1 MAHYNECYNFK
12 IHILF
17 AQKNLSLFYCNI
29 SSKMYYIKNFT
40 VAIWIFFFTSWY
52 EPQKIACNLM
62 DFK

>member
-40 VAIWIFFFTSWY
+40 VAIWNFFSHHDMNHKKLHVT
-52 EPQKIACNLM
+52 
-62 DFK
+62 